1 MNKKS
6 ITKHISRNCKQ
17 KFVGRKCNLNQEWNK
32 DKCQCERKDPI
43 KKLCISKRLYLES

>member
-6 ITKHISRNCKQ
+6 RTKHISRNCKQ